1 MRLNAPVV
9 DVVAYEKR
17 LNNSQLAQR
26 SRITRQ
32 FLLRLR
38 RGERTASLGTILR
51 IAEALEVPVEAIV
64 LPHEPVKESAK

>member
-17 LNNSQLAQR
+17 LNNSQLAAR
-26 SRITRQ
+26 SRLSRQ

-38 RGERTASLGTILR
+38 RGERTASLGTIHR
-51 IAEALEVPVEAIV
+51 IAEALEVPVESIL
-64 LPHEPVKESAK
+64 LPHRPPSESA